1 LWARLCSS
9 PVIRPTNQA
18 NHFLLLFL
26 LFEIKMGSSGS
37 SEVMNSAGTVATS
50 IFEFNV
56 PGIDGTE
63 ISLSQFKGKKV
74 YLVVNVASA

>member
-1 LWARLCSS
+1 
-9 PVIRPTNQA
+9 
-18 NHFLLLFL
+18 
-26 LFEIKMGSSGS
+26 MGSSGS

>member
-1 LWARLCSS
+1 LWGVSDYTLS
-9 PVIRPTNQA
+9 PVTDPTNQSLISIA
-18 NHFLLLFL
+18 CFAL
-26 LFEIKMGSSGS
+26 KMGSSGS

-63 ISLSQFKGKKV
+63 ISLSQYKGKKV
-74 YLVVNVASA
+74 YLVVNVASQ